1 MVICFADP
9 TGRYAFNRAD
19 SNSFPLVCNVDQRDT
34 ISAKGIVLNQVISFA
49 IARHCIELHLLS
61 MHDVRATRPFRKVL
75 SAGPRLRISRC

>member
-49 IARHCIELHLLS
+49 ITRCCRIAFLS
-61 MHDVRATRPFRKVL
+61 KHDVKATRPFRKVS
-75 SAGPRLRISRC
+75 SAGPRLRISGC